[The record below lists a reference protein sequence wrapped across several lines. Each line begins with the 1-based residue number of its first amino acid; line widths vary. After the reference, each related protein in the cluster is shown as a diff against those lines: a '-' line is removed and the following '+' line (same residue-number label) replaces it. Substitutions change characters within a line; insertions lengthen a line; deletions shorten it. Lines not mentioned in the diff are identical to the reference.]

1 MRLRDQQLSVRG
13 VSVPAGARDGPAG
26 EGPKR
31 DSHQQA
37 AGQRND
43 RHTIHGHDLARA
55 QRQNLGGRSAQQP
68 SVLIGRAP
76 GVAG

>member
-1 MRLRDQQLSVRG
+1 M
-13 VSVPAGARDGPAG
+13 PAGARDGPAG

-68 SVLIGRAP
+68 SAYGSDVRPALPASR
-76 GVAG
+76 